1 MCQSKEHGCI
11 KPHLELA
18 DIFRNYG
25 QIYMNN
31 HKLCSQQYKA
41 MRAIVACRTASL
53 GGHIS
58 RCDKCKY
65 ELISYNSCRN
75 RHCPKCQAMQK
86 ERWIDARTAELLPT
100 EYFHVVFTLPH
111 HLNPLAQGKPEI
123 IYNLL
128 FQTASET
135 LLQFS
140 SNPKWL
146 GAKPSITM
154 VLHTWGQKLDQHIHV
169 HCIISGGG
177 LTKNSQWI
185 HAKKKFLFPIRALS
199 KVFRGKYLE
208 QLKLL
213 LNNNKVFLP
222 NDSTN
227 KGSIQKFISLLY
239 QKDWVVYAKPPFAGP
254 EQVLNYLGRYTH
266 RIAIGNQRL
275 VNVQDNTVSFKWRDY
290 ADNSQQ
296 KIMLLSVNEFTRRYL
311 LHVLPKGFQRLR
323 HYGILANRYKSIN
336 LQQARIALNQP
347 EIKPKTKE
355 KINDLMLR
363 LTGIDITS
371 CPRCGSGRLNVVTS
385 LLSKWVTHSR
395 DPPSELAIR

>member
-1 MCQSKEHGCI
+1 MCQSTEHECL

-31 HKLCSQQYKA
+31 HKLCSQQYKTI
-41 MRAIVACRTASL
+41 RAIVACRTASL
-53 GGHIS
+53 GGHLS
-58 RCDKCKY
+58 RCDKCEY

-111 HLNPLAQGKPEI
+111 HLNPLAQGKPGL

-140 SNPKWL
+140 LNPKWL

-154 VLHTWGQKLDQHIHV
+154 VLHTWGQNIDQHIHV

-177 LTKNSQWI
+177 LTKNKQWNN
-185 HAKKKFLFPIRALS
+185 AKRKFLFPIRALS

-208 QLKLL
+208 QLKIL
-213 LNNNKVFLP
+213 LNNSEVFLS

-227 KGSIQKFISLLY
+227 KENIQKFISLLY

-275 VNVQDNTVSFKWRDY
+275 VNFQNNIVSFKWRDY
-290 ADNSQQ
+290 TDNSQQ
-296 KIMLLSVNEFTRRYL
+296 KIMQLNVNEFTRRYL

-336 LQQARIALNQP
+336 LKQARLALNQH

-363 LTGIDITS
+363 LTGVDITS

-385 LLSKWVTHSR
+385 LLSKWVTHSG
-395 DPPSELAIR
+395 DPPN